1 MRWILFVNYYFLRRR
16 LRVFGRPHYLISL
29 KIRETSVIRQ
39 LDRSCLRL
47 ALGVTVFHLYCRQN
61 VVPAQRGLVAAGF
74 ITYVRYVGLQ
84 VRAIFVFIFRF
95 EFAPFD

>member
-1 MRWILFVNYYFLRRR
+1 MRRILFVNHYFLRRR
-16 LRVFGRPHYLISL
+16 QREFGRPHYLLSL
-29 KIRETSVIRQ
+29 KIRETSIIRQ

-47 ALGVTVFHLYCRQN
+47 VLGVTVFYLYCRQN
-61 VVPAQRGLVAAGF
+61 VAPAEGGLVAAGF
-74 ITYVRYVGLQ
+74 TTYVRYVGLQ